1 MKTLLNAE
9 CGARS
14 AERRTTHHAP
24 RTTRRTS
31 NTQHPTSRIQY
42 PVSSI
47 QHPASSIQNP
57 TSSIQHHPAPC
68 ALRPALRAFT
78 MIEIAISLAVIGF
91 ALVAII
97 GILPTGLDVQ
107 KQNKEETIINQ
118 DASVFIEAIRTGAQG
133 MDDLTNYVYSIT
145 KYSTVYN
152 PPNPPSAPRV
162 EVYSNFSLPY
172 GINNGYRIIGLLS
185 TPKYTYDDPGN
196 PPPAYTSNY
205 VVALVRSMS
214 GSAFDKYPQD
224 NGILQDAAFKY
235 RMIAEVVPYWNTDP
249 SWVNPDPANP
259 FYQGVTY
266 TNLVRHRE
274 VNLSDVRL
282 IFRWPV
288 LPNGNIGNSRLVF
301 RTQVSGSITNE
312 PTNFLKPPFAYFF
325 ESRNYVK
332 AAP

>member
-1 MKTLLNAE
+1 
-9 CGARS
+9 
-14 AERRTTHHAP
+14 
-24 RTTRRTS
+24 
-31 NTQHPTSRIQY
+31 
-42 PVSSI
+42 
-47 QHPASSIQNP
+47 
-57 TSSIQHHPAPC
+57 
-68 ALRPALRAFT
+68 

-118 DASVFIEAIRTGAQG
+118 DASVLVEAVRNGAQG
-133 MDDLTNYVYSIT
+133 ADDLTNYIYSIT

-152 PPNPPSAPRV
+152 PPNPPSATRV
-162 EVYSNFSLPY
+162 DVYTPTSATYP
-172 GINNGYRIIGLLS
+172 INNGYRIIGLLS
-185 TPKYTYDDPGN
+185 TPKYTYDDPLN

-205 VVALVRSMS
+205 VVALARSMS
-214 GSAFDKYPQD
+214 GAAFDKFPQD
-224 NGILQDAAFKY
+224 NTALQDAAFKY
-235 RMIAEVVPYWNTDP
+235 RLISEVTPYYATDP
-249 SWVNPDPANP
+249 SWIDPGSPA
-259 FYQGVTY
+259 YQGVTY

-274 VNLSDVRL
+274 VNLYDVRL

-301 RTQVSGSITNE
+301 RTQASGSVTNE
-312 PTNFLKPPFAYFF
+312 LTGFKIPRFAYFF